1 MRRTPAPWLP
11 LRVGFTVA
19 GWPPRAST
27 QLRISSWS
35 VVVRAELVVRVGRP
49 RAGVRRCGVLARARR
64 REVVPRRVRREL
76 ALERE
81 RVRGDVVRAFIIPNS
96 LIFARGAAKRHRW
109 HFSTLQT
116 HEQAA
121 AAQWGEVLLREERVG
136 GA

>member
-1 MRRTPAPWLP
+1 
-11 LRVGFTVA
+11 
-19 GWPPRAST
+19 
-27 QLRISSWS
+27 
-35 VVVRAELVVRVGRP
+35 
-49 RAGVRRCGVLARARR
+49 
-64 REVVPRRVRREL
+64 
-76 ALERE
+76 
-81 RVRGDVVRAFIIPNS
+81 